1 MKPGEIST
9 PVPANNSGV
18 VMQLVQKQEPAAAE
32 FDAKKD
38 EVRESVLARKRG
50 EVVEL
55 WASNLRQK
63 MEKDGKLKINQ
74 KELARLSG
82 PATNQ

>member
-1 MKPGEIST
+1 
-9 PVPANNSGV
+9 
-18 VMQLVQKQEPAAAE
+18 MQLVQKQEPAAAE

-38 EVRESVLARKRG
+38 EIRDSVLARKRG
-50 EVVEL
+50 EIIEL

-74 KELARLSG
+74 KELARLTG
-82 PATNQ
+82 PTQNP